1 MRRYAV
7 VFVLL
12 ALMVLFSFVNPCFFT
27 VRNLTNIVTQNTYFV
42 IVAIGMS
49 FVLISGGIDL
59 SVGYQMSLVGV
70 VTAMMMATYHLPVW
84 LAILPG
90 IALGTGWG

>member
-1 MRRYAV
+1 M
-7 VFVLL
+7 LL
-12 ALMVLFSFVNPCFFT
+12 LLILLFSLVSDSFFT
-27 VRNLTNIVTQNTYFV
+27 LRNLTNIVTQNTYFI

-70 VTAMMMATYHLPVW
+70 LTAMMMVLWNSRCGPRSFW
-84 LAILPG
+84 
-90 IALGTGWG
+90 GWRWAHSWASSTA